1 MSHAVNRVVPGL
13 SGFRLQ
19 DKHGIETGQYNTP
32 EEAEQSSQFQS
43 IMSGRPWEHLAPER
57 PPFLH
62 EINYGTTKLPR
73 GAQMPGLSQYQSAG
87 LSSDPRDAMDTR
99 NPALARNR
107 MSDQDSAGL
116 DAMLRNLDSG
126 AAAPGTLGQNQ
137 QAMPQPAAQGN
148 NPWLQWLMQYMQTKG
163 QQPTQGLQ

>member
-1 MSHAVNRVVPGL
+1 
-13 SGFRLQ
+13 
-19 DKHGIETGQYNTP
+19 
-32 EEAEQSSQFQS
+32 
-43 IMSGRPWEHLAPER
+43 
-57 PPFLH
+57 
-62 EINYGTTKLPR
+62 
-73 GAQMPGLSQYQSAG
+73 MPGLSQYQFEG
-87 LSSDPRDAMDTR
+87 MSSNPRDAANPR
-99 NPALARNR
+99 NPAFASNT